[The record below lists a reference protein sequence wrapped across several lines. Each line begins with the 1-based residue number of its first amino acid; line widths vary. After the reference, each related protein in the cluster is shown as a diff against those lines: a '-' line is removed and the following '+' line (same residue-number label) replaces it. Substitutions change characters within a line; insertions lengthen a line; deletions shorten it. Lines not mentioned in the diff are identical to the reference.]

1 MKAFISILTTI
12 SPTIYLNFHD
22 TNLHIQ
28 FYEEKWYVQ
37 DVDWIIQKY
46 HAVIWS
52 KSSQTEIKSLSGW
65 KSFQTYVSIPFDRVD
80 MFIFYI
86 ASCFH
91 IKFLRLAWHY
101 TFYTIILLSCF
112 MWICRLCHEI
122 WLMHSINFYS
132 KYDGM
137 VNFPW
142 TFTTDCLCIL

>member
-80 MFIFYI
+80 MFIFYKLFSYKI
-86 ASCFH
+86 LTLGMTLYLLYH
-91 IKFLRLAWHY
+91 
-101 TFYTIILLSCF
+101 YTIIVF
-112 MWICRLCHEI
+112 HVNMQVVPW
-122 WLMHSINFYS
+122 N
-132 KYDGM
+132 M
-137 VNFPW
+137 VNAFYKLWKIILKPY
-142 TFTTDCLCIL
+142 FTRSFNKNLS